1 MYMKL
6 LGKSLNDKCSNRF
19 DLGNSFSKK
28 LFGLQIQLEN
38 TMKSVKE

>member
-6 LGKSLNDKCSNRF
+6 LGKSLNDSNRF